1 MNDLNDL
8 VRRKEFRVVA
18 QLRRTQTN
26 GDVFKPETNLTMN
39 QEDST
44 NSNLQI
50 FDYIFDQAGYQHLT
64 PLSILVH
71 DYSAA
76 LNNKHSQTP
85 VMLMQNEGSFI
96 LIVMIAYTYF
106 LWFISMKPKQYNC
119 VF

>member
-50 FDYIFDQAGYQHLT
+50 FDYIFD
-64 PLSILVH
+64 
-71 DYSAA
+71 
-76 LNNKHSQTP
+76 
-85 VMLMQNEGSFI
+85 
-96 LIVMIAYTYF
+96 
-106 LWFISMKPKQYNC
+106 
-119 VF
+119 